1 MKNLSLKQFNLVF
14 LLLVSMAI
22 WVLLLWN
29 HFNGG
34 IPRHHI
40 LADEN
45 LPQISNAW
53 GAVLIPVLVWLTS
66 KRVEVRENL
75 RNKSVKDIP
84 RKVIVKF
91 LAGLLFGTGIALFF
105 TLGVSAIPKILILL
119 ILITSLF
126 SPIYRAESL
135 LGFVLG
141 MTYTFGAVLPTGVG
155 AILCLIGFLIYNLI
169 RPALLMMINFLREK
183 VS

>member
-14 LLLVSMAI
+14 LLLVSIAI
-22 WVLLLWN
+22 WTILLWN
-29 HFNGG
+29 HFNSG
-34 IPRHHI
+34 IPRNHI

-53 GAVLIPVLVWLTS
+53 GVILIPVLVWLTTQ
-66 KRVEVRENL
+66 RVEVRENL

-105 TLGVSAIPKILILL
+105 TL
-119 ILITSLF
+119 
-126 SPIYRAESL
+126 
-135 LGFVLG
+135 
-141 MTYTFGAVLPTGVG
+141 
-155 AILCLIGFLIYNLI
+155 
-169 RPALLMMINFLREK
+169 
-183 VS
+183 